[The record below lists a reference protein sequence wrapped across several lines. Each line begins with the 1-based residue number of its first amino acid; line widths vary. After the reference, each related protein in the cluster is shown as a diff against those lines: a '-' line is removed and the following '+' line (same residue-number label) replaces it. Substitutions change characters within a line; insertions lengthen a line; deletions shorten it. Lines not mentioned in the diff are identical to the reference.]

1 MSRSSLLGLLIPFVI
16 GLPFLIGAAITFTQV
31 AIFVGSAT
39 KTEAIYAGS
48 VAHAGGSHGGTFLY
62 PRFRFTAPDGRM
74 VTIISTFGS
83 TDQPYDDGEK
93 VPVLYDPRQPEHAI
107 ADSFQLWLTPLFL
120 APFGILFTGIPAI
133 VFVAMKNR
141 LSPALAVPAY
151 RLLTAISAVP

>member
-1 MSRSSLLGLLIPFVI
+1 MSRSSRFALLIPFVI

-31 AIFVGSAT
+31 AILVGSAT

-62 PRFRFTAPDGRM
+62 PRFRFTTRDGRLI
-74 VTIISTFGS
+74 TITSTFGS
-83 TDQPYDDGEK
+83 TGQPYDDGEQ
-93 VPVLYDPRQPEHAI
+93 VPVLYNPNHPEHAK

-133 VFVAMKNR
+133 VFVAIKNR
-141 LSPALAVPAY
+141 PSPPPPS
-151 RLLTAISAVP
+151 RHIGF